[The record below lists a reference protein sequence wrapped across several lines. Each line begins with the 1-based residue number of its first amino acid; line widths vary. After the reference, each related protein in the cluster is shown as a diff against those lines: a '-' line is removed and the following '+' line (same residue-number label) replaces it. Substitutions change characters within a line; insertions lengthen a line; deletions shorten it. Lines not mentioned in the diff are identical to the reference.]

1 MRSDVPPTVLTRR
14 ALLMRGAGVA
24 VGAPL
29 LAAATGPSDL
39 VVGQLQTGGTWNP
52 RPTGL
57 RRLLWEVT
65 QRTSIEVQ
73 LEPVAV
79 GPEDPKLFH
88 FPLLYWSGSGATP
101 PLSDEAVKRLRRHL
115 TYGGTL
121 IIDSADADPGGPFD
135 VAVRRDLERVL
146 PRAPLVRVPPDHVL
160 YKTFYLVE
168 HQAGRTLRLPH
179 MEGVV
184 VDDRF
189 AVVYSQNDLGGA
201 WARDA
206 FGRWEHE
213 VTPGGER
220 QREMAFRLGI
230 NLVMYS
236 LCLDYKDDLV
246 HTPFIMKRR
255 R

>member
-1 MRSDVPPTVLTRR
+1 M
-14 ALLMRGAGVA
+14 
-24 VGAPL
+24 
-29 LAAATGPSDL
+29 
-39 VVGQLQTGGTWNP
+39 
-52 RPTGL
+52 
-57 RRLLWEVT
+57 
-65 QRTSIEVQ
+65 
-73 LEPVAV
+73 
-79 GPEDPKLFH
+79 
-88 FPLLYWSGSGATP
+88 
-101 PLSDEAVKRLRRHL
+101 
-115 TYGGTL
+115 
-121 IIDSADADPGGPFD
+121 
-135 VAVRRDLERVL
+135 L

-168 HQAGRTLRLPH
+168 HQAGRTLRLPY

-236 LCLDYKDDLV
+236 LCLDYKDDQV
-246 HTPFIMKRR
+246 HAPFIMRR
-255 R
+255 RGGGP